1 MKIVWIILGLLCF
14 AFAIAQFLQAMGL
27 IGTKSFSIAG
37 VALILLG
44 VALGAGCFKKA
55 FTPAGQKEA

>member
-1 MKIVWIILGLLCF
+1 MKAVWIIVGLLCF
-14 AFAIAQFLQAMGL
+14 AFAIAQLMQAMGL

-44 VALGAGCFKKA
+44 IALGAACIKKA
-55 FTPAGQKEA
+55 FTPTVDNR